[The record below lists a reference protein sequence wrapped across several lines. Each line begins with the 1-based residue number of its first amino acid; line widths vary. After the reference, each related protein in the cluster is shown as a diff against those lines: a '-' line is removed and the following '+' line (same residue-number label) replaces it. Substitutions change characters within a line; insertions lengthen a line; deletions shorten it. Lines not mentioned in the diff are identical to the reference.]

1 MAQGTRRYGLGWWGQ
16 GRSLIGVGAGLI
28 VASVVL
34 LLIRDFIWWGRLGF
48 LIVGFTIVAD
58 ERFTRHRSR

>member
-1 MAQGTRRYGLGWWGQ
+1 
-16 GRSLIGVGAGLI
+16 LIGVGAGLI

-34 LLIRDFIWWGRLGF
+34 LLIRDFIWWGRLGIYVGAGF

-58 ERFTRHRSR
+58 ERFTRYRSR

>member
-1 MAQGTRRYGLGWWGQ
+1 M
-16 GRSLIGVGAGLI
+16 IGVGAGLI